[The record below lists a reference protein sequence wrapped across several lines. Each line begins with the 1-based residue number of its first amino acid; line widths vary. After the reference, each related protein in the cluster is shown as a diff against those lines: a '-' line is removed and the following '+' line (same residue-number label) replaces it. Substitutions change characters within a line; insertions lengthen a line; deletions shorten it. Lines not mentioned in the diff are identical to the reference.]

1 MRAHYFLLLAPLLLT
16 HPAYAQGGDASGA
29 DRIEQLEQDVLLL
42 KRQQDRARLNGDNA
56 TAPAEA
62 STGGDVGS
70 AQTNVRIG
78 ALEQEIKLLR
88 GQLEEKDFAIRKL
101 SDENER
107 FKKDT
112 EFRLGELEKSAQA
125 AAAAAAAVPPAP
137 AAPEKPP
144 EKTLKKKLDVSVKE
158 VPEKPAAAE
167 APAKPEAAPAAPK
180 PEEKPAAEATPPASP
195 AGDTPRDHYNYA
207 FRLLNQNQ
215 YEEASKS
222 FADFVK
228 KFPKDPLVGNAYYWQ
243 GETFYIRKDFAASA
257 DNFRQGFEAM
267 PNGPKAGDNLLKLG
281 MSLAALKKDKE
292 ACVVLSQVMTKFKT
306 ASATIAAKAEAE
318 HKRIGCE

>member
-1 MRAHYFLLLAPLLLT
+1 MRAHYFLLLAPLLFT
-16 HPAYAQGGDASGA
+16 APAYAEGSDTSGA

-42 KRQQDRARLNGDNA
+42 KRQQERARLNGDNA
-56 TAPAEA
+56 SAPAEA
-62 STGGDVGS
+62 GDIGS
-70 AQTNVRIG
+70 AQTNVRIS

-101 SDENER
+101 ADENER

-112 EFRLGELEKSAQA
+112 EFRLGELEKAAQA

-137 AAPEKPP
+137 VAPEKPP
-144 EKTLKKKLDVSVKE
+144 EKTLKKKIDVSVKE
-158 VPEKPAAAE
+158 VPEKPAAAP
-167 APAKPEAAPAAPK
+167 APAKPEAAPVAPAAPK
-180 PEEKPAAEATPPASP
+180 PEEKPAAEATPPAP
-195 AGDTPRDHYNYA
+195 PTGDTPRDHYNYA

-243 GETFYIRKDFAASA
+243 GETFYIRKDFTASA

-267 PNGPKAGDNLLKLG
+267 PSGPKAGDNLLKLG

-292 ACVVLSQVMTKFKT
+292 ACVVLSQVVAKFKT
-306 ASATIAAKAEAE
+306 ASANVAAKAEAE